1 VRWLWLSTLILATDQ
16 LTKFIVLQSLKV
28 FESVTVFTG
37 LNITH
42 VHNTGAAFSLLRD
55 AGGWQ
60 RWILMGVST
69 LISGIILFWLFTTPP
84 QRRWFRCSLALILGG
99 AIGNLLDR
107 ILYGYVIDF
116 FDVSLPFLPFK
127 LFNPWPTFNIA
138 DTAVTMGV
146 IMLVIDTFWFD
157 GATVSIKSARSD
169 KS

>member
-1 VRWLWLSTLILATDQ
+1 MRWLWLSALILAADQ
-16 LTKFIVLQSLKV
+16 LTKFIVLQSLALY
-28 FESVTVFTG
+28 ESVKVFTG
-37 LNITH
+37 FNITH

-60 RWILMGVST
+60 RWILIGIST
-69 LISGIILFWLFTTPP
+69 LISGIILFWLVATPP
-84 QRRWFRCSLALILGG
+84 TRRWFRCSLALIMGG

-107 ILYGYVIDF
+107 ILHGYVIDF
-116 FDVSLPFLPFK
+116 FDVSLTFLPFK

-138 DTAVTMGV
+138 DTAVTVGV